1 MAMRKQKLLCLT
13 FLLIGATALTAPVV
27 QAQSYPVKPVR
38 IVVPTAPGGGTDLIG
53 RLLAQNLSSQL
64 GQQFIV
70 DNRGGAGTTIG
81 TAAVAKS
88 PADGYTL
95 LLTHSSLAFNA
106 TYYSKLPYDTLKDFA
121 PISLVAEQPF
131 LFAVHPSLPAKTVA
145 QLIALAKKNPGQI
158 AYSSGGAGSGP
169 FMGAELF
176 KQQAQ
181 VNILHVP
188 YKGAG
193 PAFTDLMGGQ
203 VQMMIATLSLGM
215 PHATSGRVRA
225 LGVTS
230 AKRLGA
236 TPQLPTVAESGL
248 PGFEFSAWY
257 GVLAPAGTP
266 AAVMTRLHQAV
277 GKAMA
282 VPETREKFEDG
293 LIPLSSTS
301 DEFATYLKQEVI
313 KWGNVVKAS
322 GVKAN

>member
-1 MAMRKQKLLCLT
+1 MRKQKLLCLT
-13 FLLIGATALTAPVV
+13 FWAISAAAMTAPVV
-27 QAQSYPVKPVR
+27 QAQNYPVKPVR

-106 TYYSKLPYDTLKDFA
+106 TYYNKLPYDTLKDFA
-121 PISLVAEQPF
+121 PISLAAEQPF
-131 LFAVHPSLPAKTVA
+131 LFAVHPSLPVKTVA

-266 AAVMTRLHQAV
+266 AAIMTRLHQAV

-282 VPETREKFEDG
+282 APETREKFEDG
-293 LIPLSSTS
+293 LMPLSSTS
-301 DEFATYLKQEVI
+301 DEFATYLKQEII

>member
-13 FLLIGATALTAPVV
+13 FWAISAAAMTAPVV
-27 QAQSYPVKPVR
+27 QAQNYPVKPVR

-106 TYYSKLPYDTLKDFA
+106 TYYNKLPYDTLKDFA
-121 PISLVAEQPF
+121 PISLAAEQPF
-131 LFAVHPSLPAKTVA
+131 LFAVHPSLPVKTVA

-266 AAVMTRLHQAV
+266 AAIMTRLHQAV

-282 VPETREKFEDG
+282 APETREKFEDG
-293 LIPLSSTS
+293 LMPLSSTS
-301 DEFATYLKQEVI
+301 DEFATYLKQEII

>member
-1 MAMRKQKLLCLT
+1 MIKQKLLCLT
-13 FLLIGATALTAPVV
+13 FWAISAALLIAPAV
-27 QAQSYPVKPVR
+27 QAQNYPVKPVR

-64 GQQFIV
+64 GQQFMV

-106 TYYSKLPYDTLKDFA
+106 TYYNKLPYDTLKDFA

-131 LFAVHPSLPAKTVA
+131 LFAVHPSLPVKTVA
-145 QLIALAKKNPGQI
+145 QLITLAKKNPGQI

-215 PHATSGRVRA
+215 PHAISGRVRA

-266 AAVMTRLHQAV
+266 AAVMTRLYQAV

-282 VPETREKFEDG
+282 APETREKFEDG

-301 DEFATYLKQEVI
+301 DEFAAYLKQEVI

>member
-1 MAMRKQKLLCLT
+1 M
-13 FLLIGATALTAPVV
+13 
-27 QAQSYPVKPVR
+27 
-38 IVVPTAPGGGTDLIG
+38 
-53 RLLAQNLSSQL
+53 
-64 GQQFIV
+64 V

-106 TYYSKLPYDTLKDFA
+106 TYYNKLPYDTLKDFA

-131 LFAVHPSLPAKTVA
+131 LFAVHPSLPVKTVA
-145 QLIALAKKNPGQI
+145 QLITLAKKNPGQI

-215 PHATSGRVRA
+215 PHAISGRVRA

-282 VPETREKFEDG
+282 APETREKFEDG

-301 DEFATYLKQEVI
+301 DEFAAYLKQEVI

>member
-1 MAMRKQKLLCLT
+1 MHKQKLLGLT
-13 FLLIGATALTAPVV
+13 FWAISATLLIAPAV
-27 QAQSYPVKPVR
+27 QAQNYPVKPVR

-64 GQQFIV
+64 GQQFMV

-106 TYYSKLPYDTLKDFA
+106 TYYNKLPYDTLKDFA
-121 PISLVAEQPF
+121 PVSLVAEQPF
-131 LFAVHPSLPAKTVA
+131 LFAVHPSLPVKTVA
-145 QLIALAKKNPGQI
+145 QLITLAKKNPGQI

-215 PHATSGRVRA
+215 PHAISGRVRA

-277 GKAMA
+277 GKAMTA
-282 VPETREKFEDG
+282 PETREKFEDG

-301 DEFATYLKQEVI
+301 DEFTAYLKQEVI

>member
-1 MAMRKQKLLCLT
+1 MRKQKLLCLT

>member
-13 FLLIGATALTAPVV
+13 FWAISAAAMTAPVV
-27 QAQSYPVKPVR
+27 QAQNYPVKPVR

-106 TYYSKLPYDTLKDFA
+106 TYYNKLPYDTLKDFA

-131 LFAVHPSLPAKTVA
+131 LFAVHPSLPVKTVA

-266 AAVMTRLHQAV
+266 AAIMTRLHQAV

-282 VPETREKFEDG
+282 APETREKFEDG
-293 LIPLSSTS
+293 LMPLSSTS
-301 DEFATYLKQEVI
+301 DEFAAYLKQEVI

>member
-1 MAMRKQKLLCLT
+1 MCIQNLLGLT
-13 FLLIGATALTAPVV
+13 FCAISAAMLTAPAV
-27 QAQSYPVKPVR
+27 QAQNYPVKPVR

-53 RLLAQNLSSQL
+53 RLLAQNLSSQM

-106 TYYSKLPYDTLKDFA
+106 TYYNKLPYDTLKDFA

-131 LFAVHPSLPAKTVA
+131 LFAVHPSLPVKTVA

-266 AAVMTRLHQAV
+266 PAVMTRLHQAV

-282 VPETREKFEDG
+282 APETREKFEDG

-301 DEFATYLKQEVI
+301 DEFVAYLKQEVI

>member
-13 FLLIGATALTAPVV
+13 FWAISAAAMTAPVV
-27 QAQSYPVKPVR
+27 QAQNYPVKPVR

-106 TYYSKLPYDTLKDFA
+106 TYYNKLPYDTLKDFA

-131 LFAVHPSLPAKTVA
+131 LFAVHPSLPVKTVA

-266 AAVMTRLHQAV
+266 AAIMTRLHQAV

-282 VPETREKFEDG
+282 APETREKFEDG
-293 LIPLSSTS
+293 LMPLSSTS
-301 DEFATYLKQEVI
+301 DEFATYLKQEII

>member
-1 MAMRKQKLLCLT
+1 MHKQKLLGLT
-13 FLLIGATALTAPVV
+13 FWAISATLLIAPAV
-27 QAQSYPVKPVR
+27 QAQNYPVKPVR

-64 GQQFIV
+64 GQQFMV

-106 TYYSKLPYDTLKDFA
+106 TYYNKLPYDTLKDFA
-121 PISLVAEQPF
+121 PVSLVAEQPF
-131 LFAVHPSLPAKTVA
+131 LFAVHPSLPVKTVA
-145 QLIALAKKNPGQI
+145 QLITLAKKNPGQI
-158 AYSSGGAGSGP
+158 AYSSGGTGSGP

-215 PHATSGRVRA
+215 PHAISGRVRA

-277 GKAMA
+277 GKAMTA
-282 VPETREKFEDG
+282 PETREKFEDG

-301 DEFATYLKQEVI
+301 DEFTAYLKQEVI

>member
-1 MAMRKQKLLCLT
+1 MHKQKLLCLT
-13 FLLIGATALTAPVV
+13 FWAIRAAFLIVPAV
-27 QAQSYPVKPVR
+27 QAQNYPVKPVR

-64 GQQFIV
+64 GQQFMV

-106 TYYSKLPYDTLKDFA
+106 TYYNKLPYDTLKDFA

-131 LFAVHPSLPAKTVA
+131 LFAVHPSLPVKTVA
-145 QLIALAKKNPGQI
+145 QLITLAKKNPGQI

-215 PHATSGRVRA
+215 PHAISGRVRA

-277 GKAMA
+277 GKAMTA
-282 VPETREKFEDG
+282 PETREKFEDG

-301 DEFATYLKQEVI
+301 DEFTAYLKQEVI

>member
-13 FLLIGATALTAPVV
+13 FWAISAAAMTAPVV
-27 QAQSYPVKPVR
+27 QAQNYPVKPVR
-38 IVVPTAPGGGTDLIG
+38 IIVPTAPGGGTDLIG

-106 TYYSKLPYDTLKDFA
+106 TYYNKLPYDTLKDFA

-131 LFAVHPSLPAKTVA
+131 LFAVHPSLPVKTVA

-266 AAVMTRLHQAV
+266 AAIMTRLHQAV

-282 VPETREKFEDG
+282 APETREKFEDG
-293 LIPLSSTS
+293 LMPLSSTS

>member
-1 MAMRKQKLLCLT
+1 MRKQKLLCLT
-13 FLLIGATALTAPVV
+13 FWAISAAALTAPAV
-27 QAQSYPVKPVR
+27 QAQNYPVKPVR

-106 TYYSKLPYDTLKDFA
+106 TYYNKLPYDTLKDFA

-131 LFAVHPSLPAKTVA
+131 LFAVHPSLPVKTVA

-266 AAVMTRLHQAV
+266 PAVMTRLHQAV

-282 VPETREKFEDG
+282 APETREKFEDG

-301 DEFATYLKQEVI
+301 DEFAAYLKQEVI
-313 KWGNVVKAS
+313 KWGNVVKVS

>member
-13 FLLIGATALTAPVV
+13 FWAISAAAMTAPVV
-27 QAQSYPVKPVR
+27 QAQNYPVKPVR

-106 TYYSKLPYDTLKDFA
+106 TYYNKLPYDTLKDFA
-121 PISLVAEQPF
+121 PISLAAEQPF
-131 LFAVHPSLPAKTVA
+131 LFAVHPSLPVKTVA

-266 AAVMTRLHQAV
+266 AAIMTRLHQAV

-282 VPETREKFEDG
+282 APETREKFEDG
-293 LIPLSSTS
+293 LMPLSSTS
-301 DEFATYLKQEVI
+301 DEFAAYLKQEVI

>member
-1 MAMRKQKLLCLT
+1 MCKQKQLCLT
-13 FLLIGATALTAPVV
+13 FWAISAALLIAPTV
-27 QAQSYPVKPVR
+27 QAQNYPVKPVR

-53 RLLAQNLSSQL
+53 RLLAQNLTSQL
-64 GQQFIV
+64 GQQFMV

-106 TYYSKLPYDTLKDFA
+106 TYYNKLPYDTLKDFA

-131 LFAVHPSLPAKTVA
+131 LFAVHPSLPVKTVA

-257 GVLAPAGTP
+257 GVLAPAGIP
-266 AAVMTRLHQAV
+266 AAILTRLHQAV

-282 VPETREKFEDG
+282 APETREKFEDG

-301 DEFATYLKQEVI
+301 DEFAAYLKQEVI

>member
-1 MAMRKQKLLCLT
+1 MHKQKLLGLT
-13 FLLIGATALTAPVV
+13 FWAISATLLIAPAV
-27 QAQSYPVKPVR
+27 QAQNYPVKPVR

-64 GQQFIV
+64 GQQFMV

-106 TYYSKLPYDTLKDFA
+106 TYYNKLPYDTLKDFA
-121 PISLVAEQPF
+121 PVSLVAEQPF
-131 LFAVHPSLPAKTVA
+131 LFAVHPSLPVKTVA
-145 QLIALAKKNPGQI
+145 QLITLAKKNPGQI

-215 PHATSGRVRA
+215 PHAISGRVRA

-277 GKAMA
+277 GKAMTA
-282 VPETREKFEDG
+282 PETREKFEDG

-301 DEFATYLKQEVI
+301 DEFAAYLKQEVI

>member
-1 MAMRKQKLLCLT
+1 
-13 FLLIGATALTAPVV
+13 
-27 QAQSYPVKPVR
+27 
-38 IVVPTAPGGGTDLIG
+38 VPTAPGGGTDLIG

-64 GQQFIV
+64 GQQFMV

-106 TYYSKLPYDTLKDFA
+106 TYYNKLPYDTLKDFA

-131 LFAVHPSLPAKTVA
+131 LFAVHPSLPVKTVA
-145 QLIALAKKNPGQI
+145 QLITLAKKNPGQI

-215 PHATSGRVRA
+215 PHAISGRVRA

-277 GKAMA
+277 GKAMTA
-282 VPETREKFEDG
+282 PETREKFEDG

-301 DEFATYLKQEVI
+301 DEFAAYLKQEVI

>member
-1 MAMRKQKLLCLT
+1 MCKQNLLGLT
-13 FLLIGATALTAPVV
+13 FCAISAAMLTAPAV
-27 QAQSYPVKPVR
+27 QAQNYPVKPVR

-106 TYYSKLPYDTLKDFA
+106 TYYNKLPYDTLKDFA

-131 LFAVHPSLPAKTVA
+131 LFAVHPSLPVKTVA

-248 PGFEFSAWY
+248 TGFEFSAWY

-266 AAVMTRLHQAV
+266 PAVMTRLHQAV

-282 VPETREKFEDG
+282 APETREKFEDG

-301 DEFATYLKQEVI
+301 DEFAAYLKQEVI

>member
-1 MAMRKQKLLCLT
+1 MRKQKLLCLIFWT
-13 FLLIGATALTAPVV
+13 ISAAALTAPAV
-27 QAQSYPVKPVR
+27 QAQNYPVKPVR

-106 TYYSKLPYDTLKDFA
+106 TYYNKLPYDTLKDFA

-131 LFAVHPSLPAKTVA
+131 LFAVHPSLPVKTVA

-266 AAVMTRLHQAV
+266 PAVMTRLHQAV

-282 VPETREKFEDG
+282 APETREKFEDG

-301 DEFATYLKQEVI
+301 DEFAAYLKQEVI

>member
-1 MAMRKQKLLCLT
+1 
-13 FLLIGATALTAPVV
+13 
-27 QAQSYPVKPVR
+27 
-38 IVVPTAPGGGTDLIG
+38 
-53 RLLAQNLSSQL
+53 
-64 GQQFIV
+64 
-70 DNRGGAGTTIG
+70 
-81 TAAVAKS
+81 
-88 PADGYTL
+88 
-95 LLTHSSLAFNA
+95 
-106 TYYSKLPYDTLKDFA
+106 
-121 PISLVAEQPF
+121 
-131 LFAVHPSLPAKTVA
+131 
-145 QLIALAKKNPGQI
+145 
-158 AYSSGGAGSGP
+158 
-169 FMGAELF
+169 MGAELF

-215 PHATSGRVRA
+215 PHAISGRVRA

-277 GKAMA
+277 GKAMTA
-282 VPETREKFEDG
+282 PETREKFEDG

-301 DEFATYLKQEVI
+301 DEFAAYLKQEVI

>member
-1 MAMRKQKLLCLT
+1 MHKQKLLCLT
-13 FLLIGATALTAPVV
+13 FLAISAALLIAPAV
-27 QAQSYPVKPVR
+27 QAQNYPVKPVR

-64 GQQFIV
+64 GQQFMV

-106 TYYSKLPYDTLKDFA
+106 TYYNKLPYDTLKDFA

-131 LFAVHPSLPAKTVA
+131 LFAVHPSLPVKTVA

-266 AAVMTRLHQAV
+266 AAVMIRLHQAV

-282 VPETREKFEDG
+282 APETREKFEDG

-301 DEFATYLKQEVI
+301 DEFAAYLKQEVI

>member
-1 MAMRKQKLLCLT
+1 MRKQKLLCLT
-13 FLLIGATALTAPVV
+13 FWAISAAAMTAPVV
-27 QAQSYPVKPVR
+27 QAQNYPVKPVR

-106 TYYSKLPYDTLKDFA
+106 TYYNKLPYDTLKDFA

-131 LFAVHPSLPAKTVA
+131 LFAVHPSLPVKTVA

-266 AAVMTRLHQAV
+266 AAIMTRLHQAV

-282 VPETREKFEDG
+282 APETREKFEDG
-293 LIPLSSTS
+293 LMPLSSTS
-301 DEFATYLKQEVI
+301 DEFAAYLKQEVI

>member
-1 MAMRKQKLLCLT
+1 MHKQKLLGLT
-13 FLLIGATALTAPVV
+13 FWAISATLLIAPAV
-27 QAQSYPVKPVR
+27 QAQNYPVKPVR

-64 GQQFIV
+64 GQQFMV

-106 TYYSKLPYDTLKDFA
+106 TYYNKLPYDTLKDFA
-121 PISLVAEQPF
+121 PVSLVAEQPF
-131 LFAVHPSLPAKTVA
+131 LFAVHPSLPVKTVA
-145 QLIALAKKNPGQI
+145 QLITLAKKNPGQI

-215 PHATSGRVRA
+215 PHAISGRVRA

-282 VPETREKFEDG
+282 APETREKFEDG

-301 DEFATYLKQEVI
+301 DEFAAYLKQEVI

>member
-1 MAMRKQKLLCLT
+1 M
-13 FLLIGATALTAPVV
+13 
-27 QAQSYPVKPVR
+27 QAQNYPVKPVR

-64 GQQFIV
+64 GQQFMV

-106 TYYSKLPYDTLKDFA
+106 TYYNKLPYDTLKDFA

-131 LFAVHPSLPAKTVA
+131 LFAVHPSLPVKTVA
-145 QLIALAKKNPGQI
+145 QLITLAKKNPGQI

-215 PHATSGRVRA
+215 PHAISGRVRA

-277 GKAMA
+277 GKAMTA
-282 VPETREKFEDG
+282 PETREKFEDG

-301 DEFATYLKQEVI
+301 DEFTAYLKQEVI

>member
-1 MAMRKQKLLCLT
+1 MHKQKLLCLT
-13 FLLIGATALTAPVV
+13 FWAISAAFLIVPAV
-27 QAQSYPVKPVR
+27 QAQNYPVKPVR

-64 GQQFIV
+64 GQQFMV

-106 TYYSKLPYDTLKDFA
+106 TYYNKLPYDTLKDFA

-131 LFAVHPSLPAKTVA
+131 LFAVHPSLPVKTVA
-145 QLIALAKKNPGQI
+145 QLITLAKKNPGQI

-215 PHATSGRVRA
+215 PHAISGRVRA

-277 GKAMA
+277 GKAMTA
-282 VPETREKFEDG
+282 PETREKFEDG

-301 DEFATYLKQEVI
+301 DEFTAYLKQEVI
-313 KWGNVVKAS
+313 KWGNVVKSS

>member
-1 MAMRKQKLLCLT
+1 MHKQKLLCLT
-13 FLLIGATALTAPVV
+13 FWAISAALLIAPAV
-27 QAQSYPVKPVR
+27 QAQNYPVKPVR

-64 GQQFIV
+64 GQQFMV

-106 TYYSKLPYDTLKDFA
+106 TYYNKLPYDTLKDFA
-121 PISLVAEQPF
+121 PVSLVAEQPF
-131 LFAVHPSLPAKTVA
+131 LFAVHPSLPVKTVA
-145 QLIALAKKNPGQI
+145 QLITLAKKNPGQI

-215 PHATSGRVRA
+215 PHAISGRVRA

-277 GKAMA
+277 GKAMTA
-282 VPETREKFEDG
+282 PETREKFEDG

-301 DEFATYLKQEVI
+301 DEFTAYLKQEVI

>member
-1 MAMRKQKLLCLT
+1 MHKQKLLCLT
-13 FLLIGATALTAPVV
+13 FLAISAALLIAPAV
-27 QAQSYPVKPVR
+27 QAQNYPVKPVR

-64 GQQFIV
+64 GQQFMV

-106 TYYSKLPYDTLKDFA
+106 TYYNKLPYDTLKDFA

-131 LFAVHPSLPAKTVA
+131 LFAVHPSLPVKTVA
-145 QLIALAKKNPGQI
+145 QLITLAKKNPGQI

-215 PHATSGRVRA
+215 PHAISGRVRA

-266 AAVMTRLHQAV
+266 AAVMIRLHQAV

-282 VPETREKFEDG
+282 APETREKFEDG

-301 DEFATYLKQEVI
+301 DEFAAYLKQEVI

>member
-1 MAMRKQKLLCLT
+1 MRKQKLLCLI
-13 FLLIGATALTAPVV
+13 FWAVSAAALTAPAV
-27 QAQSYPVKPVR
+27 QAQNYPVKPVR

-106 TYYSKLPYDTLKDFA
+106 TYYNKLPYDTLKDFA

-131 LFAVHPSLPAKTVA
+131 LFAVHPSLPVKTVA

-266 AAVMTRLHQAV
+266 PAVMTRLHQAV

-282 VPETREKFEDG
+282 APETREKFEDG

-301 DEFATYLKQEVI
+301 DEFAAYLKQEVI

>member
-1 MAMRKQKLLCLT
+1 MRKQKLLCLT
-13 FLLIGATALTAPVV
+13 FWAISAAAMTAPVV
-27 QAQSYPVKPVR
+27 QAQNYPVKPVR
-38 IVVPTAPGGGTDLIG
+38 IIVPTAPGGGTDLIG

-106 TYYSKLPYDTLKDFA
+106 TYYNKLPYDTLKDFA

-131 LFAVHPSLPAKTVA
+131 LFAVHPSLPVKTVA

-266 AAVMTRLHQAV
+266 AAIMTRLHQAV

-282 VPETREKFEDG
+282 APETREKFEDG
-293 LIPLSSTS
+293 LMPLSSTS
-301 DEFATYLKQEVI
+301 DEFATYLKQEII